1 MEKPLWEF
9 TKEDWEEWEEWE
21 EVCREGTDFDILDSL
36 TFHEHQ
42 IQMML
47 EKEGKPNDTDIRNI
61 LEDDA
66 DVYLMIIKRYK
77 LEDKLSDK
85 DLLSL
90 LLLFD
95 NIKYQPVININS
107 ITFDLL
113 PNSLEIFSKAILLLK
128 HGKNI
133 KLSADIPNKGSQ
145 DIEINGYIKDYIISL
160 LDDSIYETMHTCFFP
175 NVGFDKKPFSVNSS
189 DEVLKTLAEE
199 EEKKRKNRI
208 KTIGRE
214 RKYLPRLG
222 KFISDKMKQNDL
234 FSKLNKTEGYCLIG
248 DFLVYNKQLTSY
260 TWEDWEILDNHDKQN
275 YVRYWIKSYKNLSK
289 DEASGSQQE

>member
-9 TKEDWEEWEEWE
+9 TKEDWEDWEDWE

-107 ITFDLL
+107 IT
-113 PNSLEIFSKAILLLK
+113 
-128 HGKNI
+128 
-133 KLSADIPNKGSQ
+133 
-145 DIEINGYIKDYIISL
+145 Y
-160 LDDSIYETMHTCFFP
+160 
-175 NVGFDKKPFSVNSS
+175 
-189 DEVLKTLAEE
+189 
-199 EEKKRKNRI
+199 
-208 KTIGRE
+208 
-214 RKYLPRLG
+214 
-222 KFISDKMKQNDL
+222 
-234 FSKLNKTEGYCLIG
+234 
-248 DFLVYNKQLTSY
+248 
-260 TWEDWEILDNHDKQN
+260 
-275 YVRYWIKSYKNLSK
+275 
-289 DEASGSQQE
+289 